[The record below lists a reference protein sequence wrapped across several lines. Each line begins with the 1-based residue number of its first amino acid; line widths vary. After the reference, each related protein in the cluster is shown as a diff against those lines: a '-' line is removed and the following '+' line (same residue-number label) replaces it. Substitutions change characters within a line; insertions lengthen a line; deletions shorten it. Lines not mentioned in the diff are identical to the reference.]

1 MKKIILSIFSLLAI
15 NTISIAQCST
25 TFVTTQNCS
34 YDPINTFTMG
44 GVASV
49 GNNNAYGSCNVSGDY
64 IFATPVRTLAIG
76 ATIPWAAMVGHG
88 VYNDGIAI
96 WIDLNNNNIYE
107 ASEMVASSAPALTH
121 SSSFVMPTG
130 VTGTP
135 LRMRLRTAYNAVH
148 TATQA
153 CVSGVAGGYG
163 ETENYFVV
171 LTGGSCPTPT
181 ISLTAQ
187 TNIAC
192 NGGATGSATI
202 SAAGGAPFTYTWSP
216 SGGNLASAS
225 GLSAG
230 TYSCAVTNSC
240 GATATQTV
248 TISQPTAISITP
260 ASQTNISC
268 NGGSN
273 GAASV
278 NAATGGAGGFTYNW
292 TPGNPTGDGTTSIT
306 GLTAGSWICT
316 VTDANSCTR
325 TQTFNITQPSALAT
339 ATAVTNILCN
349 GGSTGSASV
358 TASGGTA
365 GYTYLWSNGATTST
379 ITGLMAGAYTSTVT
393 DSNGCT
399 SVKNVTIT
407 QPSALSTATAVTNIL
422 CNGGSTGSATVTVSG
437 GTAGYTYL
445 WSNGATTSTITG
457 LMAGAYTSTVTDS
470 NGCNSVKNVTITQ
483 PSALATATA
492 VTNILCNGGS
502 TGSASV
508 TASGGTA
515 GYTYLWSNGATTST
529 VSSLMAGAYTSTVTD
544 ANGCITTTSVSITEP
559 TTLSLTVVANNS
571 VICTGN
577 SSTLTANGTG
587 GTGAITYTWV
597 AGPASSLNVVSPTT
611 NATYTVNIM
620 DANGCSKTETVSVV
634 VNALPILTAVSDN
647 TLLCVGETA
656 NLTASGA
663 TSYTWNTTA
672 TTSVIA
678 VSPTVTTTYT
688 VNGTD
693 VNGCSNTTTLTQN
706 VSLCTGMETLI
717 SSSNGVFVYPNPSNG
732 LFTLESSS
740 ISNLIITDVLG
751 KVILTQNLETGKN
764 TVDLSN
770 YSNGVYML
778 SVSHNGL
785 INKTKIIK
793 Q

>member
-1 MKKIILSIFSLLAI
+1 
-15 NTISIAQCST
+15 
-25 TFVTTQNCS
+25 
-34 YDPINTFTMG
+34 
-44 GVASV
+44 
-49 GNNNAYGSCNVSGDY
+49 
-64 IFATPVRTLAIG
+64 
-76 ATIPWAAMVGHG
+76 
-88 VYNDGIAI
+88 
-96 WIDLNNNNIYE
+96 
-107 ASEMVASSAPALTH
+107 
-121 SSSFVMPTG
+121 
-130 VTGTP
+130 
-135 LRMRLRTAYNAVH
+135 
-148 TATQA
+148 
-153 CVSGVAGGYG
+153 
-163 ETENYFVV
+163 
-171 LTGGSCPTPT
+171 
-181 ISLTAQ
+181 
-187 TNIAC
+187 
-192 NGGATGSATI
+192 
-202 SAAGGAPFTYTWSP
+202 
-216 SGGNLASAS
+216 
-225 GLSAG
+225 
-230 TYSCAVTNSC
+230 
-240 GATATQTV
+240 
-248 TISQPTAISITP
+248 
-260 ASQTNISC
+260 
-268 NGGSN
+268 
-273 GAASV
+273 
-278 NAATGGAGGFTYNW
+278 
-292 TPGNPTGDGTTSIT
+292 
-306 GLTAGSWICT
+306 
-316 VTDANSCTR
+316 
-325 TQTFNITQPSALAT
+325 
-339 ATAVTNILCN
+339 
-349 GGSTGSASV
+349 
-358 TASGGTA
+358 
-365 GYTYLWSNGATTST
+365 
-379 ITGLMAGAYTSTVT
+379 MAGAYTSTVT

-445 WSNGATTSTITG
+445 WSNGATTSTITGLMAGAYTSTVTDSNGCTSVKNVTITQPSALATATAVTNILCNGGSTGSATVTASGGIAGYTYLWSNGATTSSITG